1 MDFRFIAVLMII
13 MAILDLL
20 GRTARKRAAAASG
33 EEGDSLEGVDEFKD
47 YETRPAILQQK
58 ALTAEEPKPPGLTAR
73 SGQPEY
79 GAGRRPDEVRPREA
93 ARARIPP
100 AGGGRGRE
108 IPAVPRR
115 AEPTASPGMLPAAAP
130 PAPAREAPVPE
141 LRDRAPREIEVRS
154 RDPRPVRRQPV
165 APVAGTSAAAPADL
179 PAPAEPVV
187 RASSRRLVTQ
197 PPPVPGHR
205 PRSVDIGSRL
215 GLGSNTD
222 LRRVVL
228 AREVLGPPLAMRD
241 R

>member
-1 MDFRFIAVLMII
+1 MDFRFVAVLMII

-20 GRTARKRAAAASG
+20 GRMARKRAAAASG
-33 EEGDSLEGVDEFKD
+33 EEGDSLEGADVFKD
-47 YETRPAILQQK
+47 YETRLAILQQK
-58 ALTAEEPKPPGLTAR
+58 ALTGEEPKPPGLPAR
-73 SGQPEY
+73 SGQPED
-79 GAGRRPDEVRPREA
+79 GAVRRPDEVRPREA
-93 ARARIPP
+93 ARTRIPP
-100 AGGGRGRE
+100 AGGGPGRE
-108 IPAVPRR
+108 IPAVLQR
-115 AEPTASPGMLPAAAP
+115 AEPAASPGVLPATAP
-130 PAPAREAPVPE
+130 PATAREASVLE

-154 RDPRPVRRQPV
+154 RDPRPVRRQP
-165 APVAGTSAAAPADL
+165 AAAPADL

>member
-1 MDFRFIAVLMII
+1 MDFRFVAVLMII

-20 GRTARKRAAAASG
+20 GRMARKRAAAASG
-33 EEGDSLEGVDEFKD
+33 EEGDSLEGVDVFKV
-47 YETRPAILQQK
+47 
-58 ALTAEEPKPPGLTAR
+58 LTAEEPEPPGPPAR
-73 SGQPEY
+73 SGQPED
-79 GAGRRPDEVRPREA
+79 GAVRRPDEVRPREA

-108 IPAVPRR
+108 IPAVLQR
-115 AEPTASPGMLPAAAP
+115 AEPAASPGVLPTAAP
-130 PAPAREAPVPE
+130 PAPAREARVLE

-165 APVAGTSAAAPADL
+165 DPVAGISPAAPGDL

-187 RASSRRLVTQ
+187 RASSRRLVPQ
-197 PPPVPGHR
+197 PPPVPAHR

-215 GLGSNTD
+215 GLGSNAD

>member
-1 MDFRFIAVLMII
+1 MDFRFVAVLMII

-20 GRTARKRAAAASG
+20 GRMARKRAAAASG
-33 EEGDSLEGVDEFKD
+33 EEGDSLEGVDVFKV
-47 YETRPAILQQK
+47 
-58 ALTAEEPKPPGLTAR
+58 LTGEEPEPPGPPAR
-73 SGQPEY
+73 SGQPED
-79 GAGRRPDEVRPREA
+79 GAVRRPDEVRPREA

-108 IPAVPRR
+108 IPAVLQR
-115 AEPTASPGMLPAAAP
+115 AEPAASPGVLPAAAP
-130 PAPAREAPVPE
+130 PAPAREAPVLE
-141 LRDRAPREIEVRS
+141 LRDRAPREIEIRS
-154 RDPRPVRRQPV
+154 RDPRPVRRQPA
-165 APVAGTSAAAPADL
+165 APVVGTSAAAGD

-197 PPPVPGHR
+197 PPPVPAHR

-215 GLGSNTD
+215 GLGSNAD